1 MRFFSCLVSHKFIG
15 SPSER
20 LTAFVGPQMKS
31 IKPTSIKS
39 KLQLIP
45 SLRTM
50 LFAAELQGLW
60 GMGYLI
66 PGWRRPML
74 DKGNFSVH
82 SLSSRMCSLRRRRSF
97 TSV

>member
-1 MRFFSCLVSHKFIG
+1 MSHKFIG
-15 SPSER
+15 GPSER
-20 LTAFVGPQMKS
+20 LTAFVRPQMKS

-50 LFAAELQGLW
+50 LFAVELQGLW

-66 PGWRRPML
+66 LGWRGPML
-74 DKGNFSVH
+74 DKGHFSVH
-82 SLSSRMCSLRRRRSF
+82 SLSCMCSLRRRRSF
-97 TSV
+97 AAV